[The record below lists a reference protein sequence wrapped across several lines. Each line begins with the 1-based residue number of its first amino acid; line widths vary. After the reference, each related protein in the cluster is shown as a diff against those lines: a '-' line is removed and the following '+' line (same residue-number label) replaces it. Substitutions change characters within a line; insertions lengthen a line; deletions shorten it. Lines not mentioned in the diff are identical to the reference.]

1 MSKEMSYYER
11 LRKKVERMEKEWIEY
26 NMTDQLISD
35 FFARAREELDDEGI
49 YDAYDRQIVMGVK
62 YFE

>member
-1 MSKEMSYYER
+1 MMSKEMSYYER

-26 NMTDQLISD
+26 NMTDQLIND
-35 FFARAREELDDEGI
+35 FFACAREELDDEGI
-49 YDAYDRQIVMGVK
+49 YDSQIVMGVK